1 MMAQEKSKIMVKCL
15 DEVDR
20 QIVAL
25 LQRDGRTS
33 NVEIAREL
41 GLAEGTV
48 RKRYE
53 RLVARC
59 IIRVAAVVDPARV
72 ECGARTIIG
81 IEVDLAQVEKVAAR
95 LAGLPEVYAVS
106 LVTGAYDLVVE
117 VVLPSS
123 DQLLSFL
130 MDKLAVIPGVK
141 RTETCHVLKVV
152 KRPSDWTVPER
163 DAGAAEA
170 RSEPNG
176 TPQGGPR
183 GVGPQPPRPS
193 SQEILPGTIVIPS

>member
-1 MMAQEKSKIMVKCL
+1 MVKCL

-25 LQRDGRTS
+25 LQRDGRAS

-53 RLVARC
+53 RLVARG
-59 IIRVAAVVDPARV
+59 IIRVAAVVDPVRV

-141 RTETCHVLKVV
+141 RTETCQVLKVV
-152 KRPSDWTVPER
+152 KRSSDWAVPESAGPA
-163 DAGAAEA
+163 AGARPESA
-170 RSEPNG
+170 G
-176 TPQGGPR
+176 TPQSGPGGASA
-183 GVGPQPPRPS
+183 QPPRPPS
-193 SQEILPGTIVIPS
+193 TEILPGSIVIPS